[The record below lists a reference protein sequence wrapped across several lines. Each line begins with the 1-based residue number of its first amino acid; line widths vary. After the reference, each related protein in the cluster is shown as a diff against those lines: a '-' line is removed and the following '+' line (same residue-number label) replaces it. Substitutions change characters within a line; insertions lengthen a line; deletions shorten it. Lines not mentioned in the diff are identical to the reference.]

1 MPMKVILLQDI
12 PGLGT
17 PGEIKSVAD
26 GYARNYLL
34 PRQMVTPATPA
45 ALSTLQER
53 LANEK
58 RRQERLQADLA
69 ALAEQLQQITLTF
82 VVRVGG
88 QNRLYGSITSQNI
101 ASALR
106 EQNNIIID
114 RRSITLTDPLRA
126 LGSYKVPIHL
136 AHGLD
141 PEITIELTSSESES

>member
-1 MPMKVILLQDI
+1 MKVILLHEV
-12 PGLGT
+12 PGLGK
-17 PGEIKSVAD
+17 PGDVKEVAN

-45 ALSTLQER
+45 ALATLQER
-53 LANEK
+53 LATEK
-58 RRQERLQADLA
+58 RRQERLQAELN

-101 ASALR
+101 AAALR
-106 EQNNIIID
+106 EQNNIIVD

-136 AHGLD
+136 AHDLD
-141 PEITIELTSSESES
+141 PEITVELVPEQES